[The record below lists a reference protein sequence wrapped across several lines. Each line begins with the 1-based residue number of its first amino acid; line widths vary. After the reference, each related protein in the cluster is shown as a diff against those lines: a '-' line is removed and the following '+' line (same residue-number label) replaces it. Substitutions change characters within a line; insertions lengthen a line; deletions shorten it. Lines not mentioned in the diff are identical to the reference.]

1 MNRKSLCDETWM
13 RLALVEA
20 RKGLGATSPN
30 PVVGA
35 VIVKG
40 GRLLA
45 RAYHRRA
52 GRPHAEVEALHRV
65 PARHQ
70 AEGATMYVTL
80 EPCSTSGR
88 TPPCTE
94 QIIRS
99 GIRRVVIGAI
109 DPNPSHQGRGLQQLH
124 EHGISVAAGVL
135 ERACV
140 ALNAGFNRWIL
151 SKRPWVIAKIAQSLD
166 GRITRPPDES
176 RWLTGERARQRA
188 HQLRSTVDAILVGA
202 ETIRRDDPLLTVRN
216 IRGARQPW
224 RVVVTRSANLPS
236 TARVFTD
243 RYRDRTIVFQN
254 RSWDQILDDLGQR
267 GVTRLLVEG
276 GADVLGQLFDQGRID
291 ELWSFFAPLLT
302 GGDKPS
308 FGGSGVTSNESAISL
323 KETKFERLDDDLL
336 VRGYL
341 TAPWADISIGDSRR
355 QSRGMVRTRC
365 GQEMGN
371 PSGSRHR

>member
-1 MNRKSLCDETWM
+1 M

-30 PVVGA
+30 PAVGA

-45 RAYHRRA
+45 RGYHRRA
-52 GRPHAEVEALHRV
+52 GRPHAEIEALRRV
-65 PARHQ
+65 PTRHQ
-70 AEGATMYVTL
+70 TEGATMYVTL
-80 EPCSTSGR
+80 EPCSTRGR

-94 QIIRS
+94 AIIRS

-109 DPNPSHQGRGLQQLH
+109 DPNPNHQGRGLQQLQ

-135 ERACV
+135 ERASV

-166 GRITRPPDES
+166 GRITRPADES
-176 RWLTGERARQRA
+176 RWLTGESARRRV

-224 RVVVTRSANLPS
+224 RVVMTRSANLPS
-236 TARVFTD
+236 GARVFTD
-243 RYRDRTIVFQN
+243 PYRDRTIVFQN
-254 RSWDQILDDLGQR
+254 RSWDEILDDLGQR

-276 GADVLGQLFDQGRID
+276 GGDVLGQLFDQGRID

-323 KETKFERLDDDLL
+323 KETKFERLEDDLL

-341 TAPWADISIGDSRR
+341 TAPWAD
-355 QSRGMVRTRC
+355 TK
-365 GQEMGN
+365 
-371 PSGSRHR
+371 